1 MLTSRNTEP
10 RKSRGDRDNA
20 EDQALALTHTGGVLE
35 QRPHDKKLGVRKEKK
50 KILNRGRNLARTRKP
65 IIWGEILITH
75 ANGIRLETGTH
86 TSKKKKANN
95 MIGKW
100 AKKHEPTAMK
110 YKEAFSILFGIR
122 EV

>member
-1 MLTSRNTEP
+1 M
-10 RKSRGDRDNA
+10 
-20 EDQALALTHTGGVLE
+20 THTGGVLE
-35 QRPHDKKLGVRKEKK
+35 QRTHDKKLGVRKGYKLK

-75 ANGIRLETGTH
+75 ANGVRLETRAH

-95 MIGKW
+95 VIGKW
-100 AKKHEPTAMK
+100 AKKYEPTAMK
-110 YKEAFSILFGIR
+110 YKEASSILFGIR